1 MARTRRLNL
10 RPPTFSGLRARLP
23 AGICAVA
30 EGTEERSEGKEDGRC
45 CGANSAGFDGGV
57 QGRWWGASYGH
68 QGNERMAQ
76 SERQPEITG
85 QLGEAAKGQEC
96 RRALLRQVPQETRG
110 GDPGC
115 PTKGPNIDFLQ
126 RSQPRRAEHLP
137 SALKKERNYWEGEAE
152 RMKDTMQLTVEE
164 KRSLAD
170 TSLET
175 FVKNVQTVMYRRFH
189 THSVVFTGRISTKDS
204 PHINVQAYDLPA
216 TVAGARY
223 FHGRSVDEFS
233 LEQFNEF
240 VEDVFS
246 AEATALGIELQDRD
260 DSPGSK
266 KTVPNIEL
274 ETDDDGYPLL
284 PEDVLQ
290 PEGRTGAGKLKY
302 QRKVLREFIRLHYV
316 IASNGLKNRVPW
328 SLLTDSETV
337 GDLIHPKYLPEDCPA
352 LIDPSRMVERDIAML
367 LGHWLHRQ
375 NDSRVNDTFRF
386 TAFATGSHGN
396 TTTRAANTAKRS
408 GKSKVSSG
416 ARGRKKTAGQAKKKA
431 RRNQESSDD
440 ESSDDESSDDDRSD
454 DDTSDED
461 ISPEVDDDDEDD
473 DEDKEEEHNME
484 AAHEEERA
492 GDQEVRRDETGSKG
506 KQKATEQEIAEFE
519 MEEHFTGRMPT
530 PDLISAM
537 AAASPAQPTA
547 ATPMQ
552 SAAGM
557 MPNLAA
563 QTLSPSP
570 AASGLKR
577 VTGTITA
584 TAQGTIIKPAAHVSP
599 MTSASSPQS
608 SGLVNTPQLI
618 GAGPTE
624 SPTTALEMA
633 NAKCPSQVDVSIPA
647 RKAFFHSLCS
657 HQSFAA
663 LVKHHFAM
671 KVLYTETEFQAIEGG
686 KHWYRW
692 TYKKPHPP
700 QKLLEKPANEY
711 LDWLRAS
718 FASTSLIRKSK
729 LVYTGVQMEMLLINA
744 GMLWRHATMLGQ
756 LSPNERKLAAGS
768 NYWAK
773 MEVNT
778 EDVHSI
784 LSTAFDSMAAV
795 VRASSASN
803 KNAVATSQTAVPVPK
818 NHVPPPQPTIPTPTQ
833 PPMAQPIAQL
843 TTSTGELVIDMMT
856 AGGKVP
862 ERSEAIAESSTSGP
876 ASRKSKYGGGAIPR
890 PATKVTVFRG
900 MEDDTGADGPPAPIA
915 KDIALT
921 VNEDLN
927 LGAAPPGV
935 SNPSEKES
943 EVEMSAKATAVD
955 MSGPSQ
961 PTAQGIPVLGDGMVD
976 DQDARPRSRSGRKIQ
991 PSLRV
996 REAQQAAEPAKK
1008 RKSMDHD
1015 VDVSDG
1021 GEPAEENLPEVKG
1034 KKAKTKASAAN
1045 AKEAVAKSKSAAGG
1059 SSKADLKKDCAKGGQ
1074 KGGEAGHSGEDVKK
1088 KSSSRK
1094 RKQPEHVEG
1103 EQDDR
1108 GEGSS
1113 APKRAHTATTASTKK
1128 AGGGKRGK
1136 KK

>member
-1 MARTRRLNL
+1 MAPNKTFKLKASHIQWLAQRDYLQEYVLLRKEQKSDQRAKRMADAVARTAQDLMVE
-10 RPPTFSGLRARLP
+10 FK
-23 AGICAVA
+23 V
-30 EGTEERSEGKEDGRC
+30 
-45 CGANSAGFDGGV
+45 DGG
-57 QGRWWGASYGH
+57 
-68 QGNERMAQ
+68 ERATVIK

-115 PTKGPNIDFLQ
+115 PTKDPTLISCNVHNRAVRNIYQ
-126 RSQPRRAEHLP
+126 
-137 SALKKERNYWEGEAE
+137 ALSKKERNYWEGEAE

-175 FVKNVQTVMYRRFH
+175 FVKNVQT
-189 THSVVFTGRISTKDS
+189 TG

-223 FHGRSVDEFS
+223 FH
-233 LEQFNEF
+233 
-240 VEDVFS
+240 DVFS

-375 NDSRVNDTFRF
+375 NDSRQVKGIRRREGTE
-386 TAFATGSHGN
+386 
-396 TTTRAANTAKRS
+396 
-408 GKSKVSSG
+408 
-416 ARGRKKTAGQAKKKA
+416 KTAGQAKKKA
-431 RRNQESSDD
+431 RRNEESSDD
-440 ESSDDESSDDDRSD
+440 ESSDDESSDDNRSD

-461 ISPEVDDDDEDD
+461 ISPEIDDDDEDD

-484 AAHEEERA
+484 AARAKKSA
-492 GDQEVRRDETGSKG
+492 GDQE
-506 KQKATEQEIAEFE
+506 ATEQEIAEFE

-584 TAQGTIIKPAAHVSP
+584 TAQGTIIKPAAH
-599 MTSASSPQS
+599 S

-778 EDVHSI
+778 RMSI
-784 LSTAFDSMAAV
+784 
-795 VRASSASN
+795 ASYPPHLTPWRRFSASPEEPRT
-803 KNAVATSQTAVPVPK
+803 ATTAY
-818 NHVPPPQPTIPTPTQ
+818 NTYTNTTPYGTTHRT
-833 PPMAQPIAQL
+833 L

-1008 RKSMDHD
+1008 GRAWIMMSM
-1015 VDVSDG
+1015 S
-1021 GEPAEENLPEVKG
+1021 PMAERRRG
-1034 KKAKTKASAAN
+1034 K
-1045 AKEAVAKSKSAAGG
+1045 
-1059 SSKADLKKDCAKGGQ
+1059 
-1074 KGGEAGHSGEDVKK
+1074 
-1088 KSSSRK
+1088 
-1094 RKQPEHVEG
+1094 PP
-1103 EQDDR
+1103 R
-1108 GEGSS
+1108 GEGKESKDKS
-1113 APKRAHTATTASTKK
+1113 IRCKRQGSC
-1128 AGGGKRGK
+1128 GEVQISG
-1136 KK
+1136 